1 MSEYQVLPVRPE
13 DLIGDEALGSKT
25 KFWFRRD
32 GQPWLFKEGREG
44 TGEDW
49 AEKVAAEVARLI
61 GLPAATV
68 ELADFQGRRGCAS
81 LSFVHPEAGEGL
93 IHGNEIL
100 AGMVLGYD
108 RAKKFRQSDHTLE
121 NIQTAIRNL
130 FPDKA
135 VHDGVLTILAGYLV
149 LDALI
154 GNTDRHHENWALLWQ
169 QVKADNGGIN
179 LMLRV
184 APSFDHASSLGRE
197 LQDAKRLNLLRSG
210 AVGGYVR
217 NGKGA
222 IYLGSS
228 DKHGANPLR
237 LAEFGARRFS
247 AYFLPAIRQLERI
260 SPSDFRP
267 ILDSVPV
274 ARMSVVSKDFT
285 FAFLS
290 YTYNALIML
299 LK

>member
-1 MSEYQVLPVRPE
+1 MAEYRVLPVQPE

-32 GQPWLFKEGREG
+32 NQDWLFKEVREG

-49 AEKVAAEVARLI
+49 AEKVAAEVAHLV
-61 GLPAATV
+61 GVPAATV
-68 ELADFQGRRGCAS
+68 ELAEFQGRRGCAS
-81 LSFVHPEAGEGL
+81 LSFVDRRAGEGL

-108 RAKKFRQSDHTLE
+108 RGKRFHQSDHTLE
-121 NIQTAIRNL
+121 NIQLAIQRL
-130 FPDKA
+130 FPEKA
-135 VHDGVLTILAGYLV
+135 IHDGVLTTLAGYLV

-154 GNTDRHHENWALLWQ
+154 GNTDRHHENWALLLQ
-169 QVKADNGGIN
+169 QVSNDAGVN

-197 LQDAKRLNLLRSG
+197 LQDAKRFNLLRSD
-210 AVGGYVR
+210 AVGHYAR

-222 IYLGSS
+222 IYLATF
-228 DKHGANPLR
+228 DRHGANPLR
-237 LAEFGARRFS
+237 LVEFGARRFP
-247 AYFLPAIRQLERI
+247 AYFLPAIRQLTQVAPPDLR
-260 SPSDFRP
+260 RV
-267 ILDSVPV
+267 LDCVP
-274 ARMSVVSKDFT
+274 ANRMSDASKDF
-285 FAFLS
+285 AYAVMA
-290 YTYNALIML
+290 YTYAALKKL

>member
-1 MSEYQVLPVRPE
+1 MTEYQVLPVRPE
-13 DLIGDEALGSKT
+13 DLGGDEALGSKT

-32 GQPWLFKEGREG
+32 GQRWLFKEGREG

-49 AEKVAAEVARLI
+49 AEKVAAEVARFI
-61 GLPAATV
+61 DVPAATV
-68 ELADFQGRRGCAS
+68 EFVDFQGRRGCAS
-81 LSFVHPEAGEGL
+81 LSFVRPEVGEGL

-108 RAKKFRQSDHTLE
+108 RARKFRQSDHTLE

-135 VHDGVLTILAGYLV
+135 MHDGVLTILAGYLV

-169 QVKADNGGIN
+169 QVKAGHGGDN

-197 LQDAKRLNLLRSG
+197 LQDAKRLNILRSG
-210 AVGGYVR
+210 P
-217 NGKGA
+217 
-222 IYLGSS
+222 S
-228 DKHGANPLR
+228 
-237 LAEFGARRFS
+237 EFTRETAKARS
-247 AYFLPAIRQLERI
+247 IWGPPTSMERI
-260 SPSDFRP
+260 RFAWRNSAHAGFRLTSCLPYGSCNGSRLGTSGGSWTASPRPECLKQARISRSRFCP
-267 ILDSVPV
+267 ILT
-274 ARMSVVSKDFT
+274 R
-285 FAFLS
+285 L
-290 YTYNALIML
+290 
-299 LK
+299 